1 MNTHRIAHQIKAI
14 WALDAQAR
22 CIEYEGR
29 WISWG
34 EVRQSALDI
43 DRALTEARIGHGA
56 PVGVVL
62 RNRPGLVAALLALLM
77 SDRCIISLSP
87 FQPREGLESDL
98 RQLNLPAVIADEQ
111 DLAPQSTIDTL
122 RELGSLGL
130 TLAGEGDLKVHSPTL
145 RSLDRVHLAPL
156 PDVALEILTSGT
168 TGTPKRIRIGYR
180 TLEDSVIDDASG
192 SEASKPP
199 TALKSMP
206 TVVAA
211 PLMHVSGMFGVLLP
225 LLEGRAVVLLDKFE
239 VESWASAIEKY
250 QIRFASLPPTPMR
263 MVIDAG
269 IAKERL
275 ASLVAVRAGT
285 APLPALTQREFES
298 LYGIPVLVQYGAT
311 EWMGGIA
318 GWSLEEH
325 RKFSVA
331 KLGSVGRARR
341 GVKLRVVDPESGEPV
356 AAEEIGVLE
365 VIPERRLGAVEWTRT
380 TDLASIDADGFLY
393 IHGRTDDTI
402 IRGGFKV
409 SLNHVSEVI
418 SRHAAVVEVAVVGMP
433 DSRLGQVP
441 VAAVEV
447 KSDGQVPAVSELE
460 SFARA
465 HLKPYEVPVAFKIVA
480 ALPRTVSLKVSRPEV
495 RELFSPSSTI
505 KPDIA

>member
-1 MNTHRIAHQIKAI
+1 MSTHRIAERIRTI
-14 WALDAQAR
+14 WALDAEAR
-22 CIEYEGR
+22 CIEYRGR
-29 WISWG
+29 WISWAD
-34 EVRQSALDI
+34 VRGSALDI
-43 DRALTEARIGHGA
+43 DRALTEAGVGPGA

-62 RNRPGLVAALLALLM
+62 RNRPGLVAALLALLV
-77 SDRCIISLSP
+77 SDRCIISLNP
-87 FQPREGLESDL
+87 FQPPEGLESDL
-98 RQLNLPAVIADEQ
+98 RKLNLPAVIADEN
-111 DLAPQSTIDTL
+111 DLGQQSTIDTM
-122 RELGSLGL
+122 REQGSLGL
-130 TLAGEGDLKVHSPTL
+130 TLPENGGLQARSVTPHST
-145 RSLDRVHLAPL
+145 DRVHPAPL

-168 TGTPKRIRIGYR
+168 TGAPKRIRISYR
-180 TLEDSVIDDASG
+180 TLEDSVIDDASAN
-192 SEASKPP
+192 EPSKPP

-239 VESWASAIEKY
+239 VESWTAAIE
-250 QIRFASLPPTPMR
+250 QNRIRFASLPPTPMR

-269 IAKERL
+269 IAKQRL
-275 ASLVAVRAGT
+275 SSLVAVRAGT
-285 APLPALTQREFES
+285 APLPPQTQREFES

-318 GWSLEEH
+318 GWSLDEH
-325 RKFSVA
+325 RKFNAA

-341 GVKLRVVDPESGEPV
+341 GVKLRIVDSESGQPL
-356 AAEEIGVLE
+356 AADQIGVLE

-409 SLNHVSEVI
+409 LLSHVSEVV
-418 SRHAAVVEVAVVGMP
+418 SRHAAVAEVAVVGIP

-441 VAAVEV
+441 VAALVLR
-447 KSDGQVPAVSELE
+447 SDLPPPAAGDLE

-480 ALPRTVSLKVSRPEV
+480 ALPRTVSMKVSRPEV
-495 RELFSPSSTI
+495 RELFLSTGAVSP
-505 KPDIA
+505 DVA